1 MLFIQTSLNLQ
12 GSSEAN
18 LMLVTGD
25 VGDGMLVTNFMYV
38 RDESIFVTKK
48 NVGDDVHML
57 VTKSICW

>member
-1 MLFIQTSLNLQ
+1 MNK
-12 GSSEAN
+12 AN

-48 NVGDDVHML
+48 NVGDDAHML